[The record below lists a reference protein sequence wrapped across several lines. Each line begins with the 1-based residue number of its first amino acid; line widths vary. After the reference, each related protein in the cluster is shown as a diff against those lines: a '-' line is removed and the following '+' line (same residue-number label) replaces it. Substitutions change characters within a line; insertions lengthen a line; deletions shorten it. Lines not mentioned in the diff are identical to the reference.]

1 MKFNPYAMLVTT
13 GALMLATV
21 LIAQTGPSVALV
33 KAGAVSVDR
42 DVSKLAAQ
50 TVSSLQS
57 SERRDLLGN
66 DDRMSGG
73 TRVASA
79 EQPESVSE
87 D

>member
-21 LIAQTGPSVALV
+21 LFAQTGRSVALV

-42 DVSKLAAQ
+42 DVSKFAAQ
-50 TVSSLQS
+50 TLSSLQS
-57 SERRDLLGN
+57 SERRDLVA
-66 DDRMSGG
+66 DDSRMSGG

-79 EQPESVSE
+79 REAPSVSE